1 MGSTASREAP
11 VPDTPHPGRFDA
23 RELQYL
29 TESFRDLAGRHSK
42 KDSIDAGTFRRAFD
56 LPGLVGERLFAV
68 AQGDHEGVEF
78 SNFVG
83 ILAVGLRGDAFE
95 ARALLFAM
103 FDLDGDNKVD
113 ENELRAML
121 NHFPPQGDGLTNE
134 ELVKGAQAPLDEAQF
149 GRWLRSQPAVAD
161 FVLKALVP
169 PVRSRRLVVSRR
181 LHAIGAT
188 RVHQTRSWVVSF
200 SSLRS
205 FGPNRDAPRRSLP

>member
-11 VPDTPHPGRFDA
+11 VPDTPHPGRFDE

-83 ILAVGLRGDAFE
+83 ILAVGLER
-95 ARALLFAM
+95 
-103 FDLDGDNKVD
+103 
-113 ENELRAML
+113 
-121 NHFPPQGDGLTNE
+121 P
-134 ELVKGAQAPLDEAQF
+134 
-149 GRWLRSQPAVAD
+149 
-161 FVLKALVP
+161 
-169 PVRSRRLVVSRR
+169 SRRERCCSRCS
-181 LHAIGAT
+181 I
-188 RVHQTRSWVVSF
+188 
-200 SSLRS
+200 
-205 FGPNRDAPRRSLP
+205 

>member
-11 VPDTPHPGRFDA
+11 VPDTPHPGRFDE

-83 ILAVGLRGDAFE
+83 IWYLSKQMCVSLW
-95 ARALLFAM
+95 
-103 FDLDGDNKVD
+103 
-113 ENELRAML
+113 
-121 NHFPPQGDGLTNE
+121 
-134 ELVKGAQAPLDEAQF
+134 F
-149 GRWLRSQPAVAD
+149 GFINSHPRKFSVQSYVAC
-161 FVLKALVP
+161 
-169 PVRSRRLVVSRR
+169 
-181 LHAIGAT
+181 G
-188 RVHQTRSWVVSF
+188 
-200 SSLRS
+200 
-205 FGPNRDAPRRSLP
+205 

>member
-11 VPDTPHPGRFDA
+11 VPDTPHPGRFDE

-56 LPGLVGERLFAV
+56 LPGLVGERLFSV

-121 NHFPPQGDGLTNE
+121 NHFPKRDGLTNE

-169 PVRSRRLVVSRR
+169 PVRSRRPAVPRR
-181 LHAIGAT
+181 LHAIDAT
-188 RVHQTRSWVVSF
+188 RFHLTMKWVASF
-200 SSLRS
+200 
-205 FGPNRDAPRRSLP
+205 

>member
-103 FDLDGDNKVD
+103 FDLNADQVVD

-134 ELVKGAQAPLDEAQF
+134 ELVKGAQAPLD
-149 GRWLRSQPAVAD
+149 
-161 FVLKALVP
+161 
-169 PVRSRRLVVSRR
+169 
-181 LHAIGAT
+181 
-188 RVHQTRSWVVSF
+188 
-200 SSLRS
+200 
-205 FGPNRDAPRRSLP
+205 